1 MKLEMFILR
10 EISKFMILKLL
21 VTLSDK
27 NTVFTVFL
35 RTENYEHFNYIN
47 LEKLLNDIIVSYFE
61 NKLNFVTISHVTC
74 NAKLGHA
81 KRSLR

>member
-1 MKLEMFILR
+1 MKPEMFILR

-27 NTVFTVFL
+27 NTIFNVFL

-47 LEKLLNDIIVSYFE
+47 LEK
-61 NKLNFVTISHVTC
+61 
-74 NAKLGHA
+74 
-81 KRSLR
+81 